1 MTAWIP
7 PDVSSEVTA
16 DAARRSALYRRS
28 VAQVRDLRTHVF
40 TRRGVVKAVNG
51 VSFQVRAGETLGLV
65 GESGS
70 GKTMTCL
77 SILRLLPRGAR
88 IVSGEIWWQGT
99 NLAAASE
106 ATVERVRGKQIG
118 MVLQNALAALDPV
131 FTIGTQV
138 GEPLVMHQHMSWRAA
153 LRRVVE
159 LLRMVKVVAPELRLH
174 SYPHELSGGMRQR
187 VSSAAAIGCAP
198 ALLIADE
205 PTTALDVTTQRQY
218 LDLLMEL
225 QQATGMAIMFV
236 THDISLV
243 GNMCDQLA
251 VFYGGLLVEYGLR
264 QQVLSQPSHPYTA
277 ALLQSIPQLGEPRER
292 LPSIAGEPPDL
303 GRLPLAVPFIRAV
316 TQLSTCAG
324 RASPRRCL
332 RWPRVGRCAAG
343 CGSRTMTE
351 ALLEVCDLVK
361 HFPVTRGVL
370 RGKQIGTVQAVD
382 GLSFTI
388 QPGKPLPSLGN
399 LAAVKPPSPI

>member
-1 MTAWIP
+1 MR
-7 PDVSSEVTA
+7 PD
-16 DAARRSALYRRS
+16 
-28 VAQVRDLRTHVF
+28 AQHSTGAPLLEVRDLRTHVF

-88 IVSGEIWWQGT
+88 IVSGEIWLQGT

-138 GEPLVMHQHMSWRAA
+138 GEPLVVHQNMSWRAA

-225 QQATGMAIMFV
+225 QQATGMAIRFV

-264 QQVLSQPSHPYTA
+264 QQVLSQPSHPYTV

-303 GRLPLAVPFIRAV
+303 GRLPAGCPFHPRCDAALDMCRTGEPPPVFTLA
-316 TQLSTCAG
+316 QG
-324 RASPRRCL
+324 RQVRCWL
-332 RWPRVGRCAAG
+332 REQDHDRSAAG
-343 CGSRTMTE
+343 
-351 ALLEVCDLVK
+351 
-361 HFPVTRGVL
+361 
-370 RGKQIGTVQAVD
+370 
-382 GLSFTI
+382 
-388 QPGKPLPSLGN
+388 SL
-399 LAAVKPPSPI
+399 

>member
-1 MTAWIP
+1 ML
-7 PDVSSEVTA
+7 PDAQPSN
-16 DAARRSALYRRS
+16 DAPLLA
-28 VAQVRDLRTHVF
+28 VRDLRTHVF

-51 VSFQVRAGETLGLV
+51 VSFQVRTGETLGLV

-88 IVSGEIWWQGT
+88 IVSGEILLQGT
-99 NLAAASE
+99 NLVTASE

-159 LLRMVKVVAPELRLH
+159 LLRMVKVVAPELRVH

-218 LDLLMEL
+218 LDLLREL

-251 VFYGGLLVEYGLR
+251 VFYGGLLVEYGPR

-303 GRLPLAVPFIRAV
+303 GQLP
-316 TQLSTCAG
+316 
-324 RASPRRCL
+324 
-332 RWPRVGRCAAG
+332 AG
-343 CGSRTMTE
+343 CPFHPRCDAALDVCRTGAPPPVFTP
-351 ALLEVCDLVK
+351 AQGRQVCCWLREQGPRIDADR
-361 HFPVTRGVL
+361 RG
-370 RGKQIGTVQAVD
+370 
-382 GLSFTI
+382 
-388 QPGKPLPSLGN
+388 
-399 LAAVKPPSPI
+399 

>member
-1 MTAWIP
+1 
-7 PDVSSEVTA
+7 
-16 DAARRSALYRRS
+16 
-28 VAQVRDLRTHVF
+28 
-40 TRRGVVKAVNG
+40 VVKAVNG

-88 IVSGEIWWQGT
+88 IVSGEIVLQGT
-99 NLAAASE
+99 NLVAASE

-218 LDLLMEL
+218 LDLLREL

-251 VFYGGLLVEYGLR
+251 VFYGGLLVEYGPR

-303 GRLPLAVPFIRAV
+303 GHLP
-316 TQLSTCAG
+316 
-324 RASPRRCL
+324 
-332 RWPRVGRCAAG
+332 AG
-343 CGSRTMTE
+343 CPFHPRCDAALDVCRTG
-351 ALLEVCDLVK
+351 ALP
-361 HFPVTRGVL
+361 PVFTPAQGRQVRCWLREQGPRIDADRRG
-370 RGKQIGTVQAVD
+370 
-382 GLSFTI
+382 
-388 QPGKPLPSLGN
+388 
-399 LAAVKPPSPI
+399 

>member
-1 MTAWIP
+1 MLPEAP
-7 PDVSSEVTA
+7 LSN
-16 DAARRSALYRRS
+16 DAPLLA
-28 VAQVRDLRTHVF
+28 VRDLRTHVF

-88 IVSGEIWWQGT
+88 IVSGEIWLQGT
-99 NLAAASE
+99 NLVAASE

-131 FTIGTQV
+131 FTVGTQV
-138 GEPLVMHQHMSWRAA
+138 GEPLVLHHHMSWRAA

-225 QQATGMAIMFV
+225 QQATGMAIIFV

-251 VFYGGLLVEYGLR
+251 VFYGGLLVEYGPR

-277 ALLQSIPQLGEPRER
+277 ALLQSIPQLGEPRDR

-303 GRLPLAVPFIRAV
+303 GRLPAGCPFHPRCDAALDVCRTGEPPPVLTLA
-316 TQLSTCAG
+316 QG
-324 RASPRRCL
+324 RQVRCWL
-332 RWPRVGRCAAG
+332 REQEHDRSAAG
-343 CGSRTMTE
+343 
-351 ALLEVCDLVK
+351 
-361 HFPVTRGVL
+361 
-370 RGKQIGTVQAVD
+370 
-382 GLSFTI
+382 
-388 QPGKPLPSLGN
+388 
-399 LAAVKPPSPI
+399 SP

>member
-1 MTAWIP
+1 MLPEAQY
-7 PDVSSEVTA
+7 A
-16 DAARRSALYRRS
+16 NDAPLLA
-28 VAQVRDLRTHVF
+28 VRDLRTHVF
-40 TRRGVVKAVNG
+40 TRRGVVKAVDG

-88 IVSGEIWWQGT
+88 IVSGEIWLQGT
-99 NLAAASE
+99 NLAAASD
-106 ATVERVRGKQIG
+106 AAVERVRGKQIG

-138 GEPLVMHQHMSWRAA
+138 GEPLVVHQHMSWRAA

-159 LLRMVKVVAPELRLH
+159 LLRMVKVVAPELRVH

-251 VFYGGLLVEYGLR
+251 VFYGGLLVEYGPR

-303 GRLPLAVPFIRAV
+303 GRLPAGCPFHPRCDAALDVCRTGEPPPVFTLA
-316 TQLSTCAG
+316 QG
-324 RASPRRCL
+324 RQVRCWL
-332 RWPRVGRCAAG
+332 REQDHDRSAAG
-343 CGSRTMTE
+343 
-351 ALLEVCDLVK
+351 
-361 HFPVTRGVL
+361 
-370 RGKQIGTVQAVD
+370 
-382 GLSFTI
+382 
-388 QPGKPLPSLGN
+388 SL
-399 LAAVKPPSPI
+399 

>member
-1 MTAWIP
+1 ML
-7 PDVSSEVTA
+7 PDAQPAS
-16 DAARRSALYRRS
+16 AAPLHE
-28 VAQVRDLRTHVF
+28 VRDLRTHIF
-40 TRRGVVKAVNG
+40 TRSGVVKAVNG

-88 IVSGEIWWQGT
+88 IVSGQIILQGRE
-99 NLAAASE
+99 LVAASE
-106 ATVERVRGKQIG
+106 ATVERLRGKQIG

-138 GEPLVMHQHMSWRAA
+138 GEPLVMHQKMSWRAA

-159 LLRMVKVVAPELRLH
+159 LLRMVKVVAPEIRVH

-251 VFYGGLLVEYGLR
+251 VFYGGLLVEYGPR

-303 GRLPLAVPFIRAV
+303 GRLPAGCPFHPRCDAALDECRTGEPPPVFTLA
-316 TQLSTCAG
+316 QG
-324 RASPRRCL
+324 RQVRCWL
-332 RWPRVGRCAAG
+332 REQDHDRSAAG
-343 CGSRTMTE
+343 
-351 ALLEVCDLVK
+351 
-361 HFPVTRGVL
+361 
-370 RGKQIGTVQAVD
+370 
-382 GLSFTI
+382 
-388 QPGKPLPSLGN
+388 
-399 LAAVKPPSPI
+399 SP

>member
-1 MTAWIP
+1 MR
-7 PDVSSEVTA
+7 PDAQPTN
-16 DAARRSALYRRS
+16 AAPLLE
-28 VAQVRDLRTHVF
+28 VRDLRTHVF

-88 IVSGEIWWQGT
+88 IVSGEIWLQGT
-99 NLAAASE
+99 NLATASE
-106 ATVERVRGKQIG
+106 ATVERVRGRQIG

-138 GEPLVMHQHMSWRAA
+138 GEPLVMHQNMSWRAA

-159 LLRMVKVVAPELRLH
+159 LLRMVKVIAPEMRVH

-225 QQATGMAIMFV
+225 QQATAMAIMFV

-251 VFYGGLLVEYGLR
+251 VFYGGLLVEYGPR
-264 QQVLSQPSHPYTA
+264 QQVLSQPSHPYTV

-303 GRLPLAVPFIRAV
+303 GRLPAGCPFHPRCDAALDVCRTGEPPPVFTLA
-316 TQLSTCAG
+316 QG
-324 RASPRRCL
+324 RQVRCWL
-332 RWPRVGRCAAG
+332 REQDHDRSAAG
-343 CGSRTMTE
+343 
-351 ALLEVCDLVK
+351 
-361 HFPVTRGVL
+361 
-370 RGKQIGTVQAVD
+370 
-382 GLSFTI
+382 
-388 QPGKPLPSLGN
+388 
-399 LAAVKPPSPI
+399 SP

>member
-1 MTAWIP
+1 MP
-7 PDVSSEVTA
+7 PDA
-16 DAARRSALYRRS
+16 QPANDAPLLA
-28 VAQVRDLRTHVF
+28 VRDLRTHVF

-88 IVSGEIWWQGT
+88 IVSGEIWLQRT
-99 NLAAASE
+99 NLATASE
-106 ATVERVRGKQIG
+106 AAMERVRGKQIG

-138 GEPLVMHQHMSWRAA
+138 GEPLVMHQNMSWRAA

-159 LLRMVKVVAPELRLH
+159 LLRMVKVVAPEQRLH

-251 VFYGGLLVEYGLR
+251 VFYGGLLVEYGPR
-264 QQVLSQPSHPYTA
+264 QQVLSQPSHPYTV
-277 ALLQSIPQLGEPRER
+277 ALLQSIPQLGEPRDR
-292 LPSIAGEPPDL
+292 LPSIAGEPTDL
-303 GRLPLAVPFIRAV
+303 ARLPAGCPFHPRCDAALDVCRTGEPPPVFTLA
-316 TQLSTCAG
+316 QG
-324 RASPRRCL
+324 RQVRCWL
-332 RWPRVGRCAAG
+332 REQDHDRSAAG
-343 CGSRTMTE
+343 
-351 ALLEVCDLVK
+351 
-361 HFPVTRGVL
+361 
-370 RGKQIGTVQAVD
+370 
-382 GLSFTI
+382 
-388 QPGKPLPSLGN
+388 SL
-399 LAAVKPPSPI
+399 

>member
-1 MTAWIP
+1 MR
-7 PDVSSEVTA
+7 PDAQHSTGAPLLEVC
-16 DAARRSALYRRS
+16 
-28 VAQVRDLRTHVF
+28 DLRTHVF

-138 GEPLVMHQHMSWRAA
+138 GEPLVVHQNMSWRAA

-251 VFYGGLLVEYGLR
+251 VFYGGLLVEYGPR

-303 GRLPLAVPFIRAV
+303 GRLPAGCPFHPRCDAALDMCRTGEPPPVFTLA
-316 TQLSTCAG
+316 QG
-324 RASPRRCL
+324 RQVRCWL
-332 RWPRVGRCAAG
+332 REQDHDRSAAG
-343 CGSRTMTE
+343 
-351 ALLEVCDLVK
+351 
-361 HFPVTRGVL
+361 
-370 RGKQIGTVQAVD
+370 
-382 GLSFTI
+382 
-388 QPGKPLPSLGN
+388 SL
-399 LAAVKPPSPI
+399 

>member
-1 MTAWIP
+1 
-7 PDVSSEVTA
+7 
-16 DAARRSALYRRS
+16 
-28 VAQVRDLRTHVF
+28 
-40 TRRGVVKAVNG
+40 
-51 VSFQVRAGETLGLV
+51 
-65 GESGS
+65 
-70 GKTMTCL
+70 MTCL

-88 IVSGEIWWQGT
+88 IVSGEILWQGT
-99 NLAAASE
+99 NLAAVSA

-159 LLRMVKVVAPELRLH
+159 LLRMVKVVAPELRVH

-218 LDLLMEL
+218 LDLLLEL

-251 VFYGGLLVEYGLR
+251 VFYGGLLVEYGPR

-277 ALLQSIPQLGEPRER
+277 ALLQSIPQLGEPRDR

-303 GRLPLAVPFIRAV
+303 GRLPAGCPFHPRCDAALDGCRTGEPPPVFTLA
-316 TQLSTCAG
+316 QG
-324 RASPRRCL
+324 RQVRCWL
-332 RWPRVGRCAAG
+332 REQDHDRSAAG
-343 CGSRTMTE
+343 SM
-351 ALLEVCDLVK
+351 
-361 HFPVTRGVL
+361 
-370 RGKQIGTVQAVD
+370 
-382 GLSFTI
+382 
-388 QPGKPLPSLGN
+388 
-399 LAAVKPPSPI
+399 

>member
-1 MTAWIP
+1 ML
-7 PDVSSEVTA
+7 PDAQPAS
-16 DAARRSALYRRS
+16 AAPLLE
-28 VAQVRDLRTHVF
+28 VRDLRTHIF

-88 IVSGEIWWQGT
+88 IVSGQIVLQDRD
-99 NLAAASE
+99 LVAASE
-106 ATVERVRGKQIG
+106 ATVERLRGKQIG

-138 GEPLVMHQHMSWRAA
+138 GEPLVIHQKMSWRAA

-159 LLRMVKVVAPELRLH
+159 LLRMVKVVAPEIRVH

-187 VSSAAAIGCAP
+187 VASAAAIGCAP

-251 VFYGGLLVEYGLR
+251 VFYGGLLVEYGPR

-303 GRLPLAVPFIRAV
+303 GRLPAGCPFHPRCDAALDVCRTGEPPPVFTLA
-316 TQLSTCAG
+316 QG
-324 RASPRRCL
+324 RQVRCWL
-332 RWPRVGRCAAG
+332 REQDHDRSAAG
-343 CGSRTMTE
+343 
-351 ALLEVCDLVK
+351 
-361 HFPVTRGVL
+361 
-370 RGKQIGTVQAVD
+370 
-382 GLSFTI
+382 
-388 QPGKPLPSLGN
+388 
-399 LAAVKPPSPI
+399 SP

>member
-1 MTAWIP
+1 ML
-7 PDVSSEVTA
+7 PDVQPSN
-16 DAARRSALYRRS
+16 DAPLLA
-28 VAQVRDLRTHVF
+28 VRDLRTHVF

-88 IVSGEIWWQGT
+88 IVSGEVWLQGT
-99 NLAAASE
+99 NLSIVSE
-106 ATVERVRGKQIG
+106 AAMERVRGKQIG

-138 GEPLVMHQHMSWRAA
+138 GEPLVMHHNMSWRAA

-243 GNMCDQLA
+243 GNMCDHLA
-251 VFYGGLLVEYGLR
+251 VFYGGLLVEYGPR

-303 GRLPLAVPFIRAV
+303 GQLP
-316 TQLSTCAG
+316 
-324 RASPRRCL
+324 
-332 RWPRVGRCAAG
+332 AG
-343 CGSRTMTE
+343 CPFHPRCDAALDVCRTGEPPPVFTLAQGRQVRCWLREQEHDRSATGS
-351 ALLEVCDLVK
+351 L
-361 HFPVTRGVL
+361 
-370 RGKQIGTVQAVD
+370 
-382 GLSFTI
+382 
-388 QPGKPLPSLGN
+388 
-399 LAAVKPPSPI
+399 

>member
-1 MTAWIP
+1 ML
-7 PDVSSEVTA
+7 PD
-16 DAARRSALYRRS
+16 
-28 VAQVRDLRTHVF
+28 AQPSNATPLLAVRDLRTHVF

-88 IVSGEIWWQGT
+88 IVSGEIWLQGT

-106 ATVERVRGKQIG
+106 ATMERVRGKQIG

-138 GEPLVMHQHMSWRAA
+138 GEPLVMHQNMSWRAA

-251 VFYGGLLVEYGLR
+251 VFYGGLLVEYGPR

-303 GRLPLAVPFIRAV
+303 GRLPAGCPFHPRCDAALDVCRAGEPPPVFTLA
-316 TQLSTCAG
+316 QG
-324 RASPRRCL
+324 RQVRCWL
-332 RWPRVGRCAAG
+332 REQDHDRSAAG
-343 CGSRTMTE
+343 
-351 ALLEVCDLVK
+351 
-361 HFPVTRGVL
+361 
-370 RGKQIGTVQAVD
+370 
-382 GLSFTI
+382 
-388 QPGKPLPSLGN
+388 
-399 LAAVKPPSPI
+399 SP

>member
-1 MTAWIP
+1 MQR
-7 PDVSSEVTA
+7 E
-16 DAARRSALYRRS
+16 
-28 VAQVRDLRTHVF
+28 AQPSNDTPLLAVRDLRTHIF

-77 SILRLLPRGAR
+77 SILRLLPRGSR
-88 IVSGEIWWQGT
+88 IVSGEIWLQGT
-99 NLAAASE
+99 NLTAASE
-106 ATVERVRGKQIG
+106 AAMERVRGKHIG

-131 FTIGTQV
+131 FTIGTQG

-159 LLRMVKVVAPELRLH
+159 LLRMVKVVAPETRVH

-225 QQATGMAIMFV
+225 QRATGMAILFV

-243 GNMCDQLA
+243 GNMCDQIA
-251 VFYGGLLVEYGLR
+251 VFYGGLVVEYGPR
-264 QQVLSQPSHPYTA
+264 AQVLQQPSHPYTA

-292 LPSIAGEPPDL
+292 LPSIAGDPPDL
-303 GRLPLAVPFIRAV
+303 GHLPGGCPFH
-316 TQLSTCAG
+316 
-324 RASPRRCL
+324 P
-332 RWPRVGRCAAG
+332 RCAVALDV
-343 CGSRTMTE
+343 CRTG
-351 ALLEVCDLVK
+351 DPP
-361 HFPVTRGVL
+361 PVLT
-370 RGKQIGTVQAVD
+370 
-382 GLSFTI
+382 
-388 QPGKPLPSLGN
+388 
-399 LAAVKPPSPI
+399 LAQG

>member
-1 MTAWIP
+1 MLPDAQYANGP
-7 PDVSSEVTA
+7 PLLE
-16 DAARRSALYRRS
+16 
-28 VAQVRDLRTHVF
+28 VRDLRTHVF

-88 IVSGEIWWQGT
+88 IVSGEILLQGT

-106 ATVERVRGKQIG
+106 AAVERVRGKQIG

-138 GEPLVMHQHMSWRAA
+138 GEPLVMHQNMSWRAA

-159 LLRMVKVVAPELRLH
+159 LLRMVKVVAPELRVH

-251 VFYGGLLVEYGLR
+251 VFYGGLLVEYGPR

-303 GRLPLAVPFIRAV
+303 GRLPAGCPFHPRCDAALDVCRTGEPPPVFTLA
-316 TQLSTCAG
+316 QG
-324 RASPRRCL
+324 RQVRCWL
-332 RWPRVGRCAAG
+332 REQDHDRSAAG
-343 CGSRTMTE
+343 
-351 ALLEVCDLVK
+351 
-361 HFPVTRGVL
+361 
-370 RGKQIGTVQAVD
+370 
-382 GLSFTI
+382 
-388 QPGKPLPSLGN
+388 SL
-399 LAAVKPPSPI
+399 

>member
-1 MTAWIP
+1 MR
-7 PDVSSEVTA
+7 PDAQHPS
-16 DAARRSALYRRS
+16 DAPLLAI
-28 VAQVRDLRTHVF
+28 RDLRTHVF

-88 IVSGEIWWQGT
+88 IVSGEILLQGT

-106 ATVERVRGKQIG
+106 AAVERVRGKQIG

-138 GEPLVMHQHMSWRAA
+138 GEPLVMHQNMSWRAA

-159 LLRMVKVVAPELRLH
+159 LLRMVKVVAPELRVH

-251 VFYGGLLVEYGLR
+251 VFYGGLLVEYGPR

-303 GRLPLAVPFIRAV
+303 GRLPAGCPFHPRCDAALDLCRTGEPPPVFTLA
-316 TQLSTCAG
+316 QG
-324 RASPRRCL
+324 RQVRCWL
-332 RWPRVGRCAAG
+332 REQDHDRSAAG
-343 CGSRTMTE
+343 
-351 ALLEVCDLVK
+351 
-361 HFPVTRGVL
+361 
-370 RGKQIGTVQAVD
+370 
-382 GLSFTI
+382 
-388 QPGKPLPSLGN
+388 SL
-399 LAAVKPPSPI
+399 

>member
-1 MTAWIP
+1 MQ
-7 PDVSSEVTA
+7 
-16 DAARRSALYRRS
+16 RQ
-28 VAQVRDLRTHVF
+28 AQPSNDTPLLTVCDLRTHVF

-88 IVSGEIWWQGT
+88 IVSGEIWLQGT

-106 ATVERVRGKQIG
+106 STMERVRGKQIG

-138 GEPLVMHQHMSWRAA
+138 GEPLVLHHHMSWRAA

-159 LLRMVKVVAPELRLH
+159 LLRMVKVVAPELRVH

-187 VSSAAAIGCAP
+187 VSSAAAIGCTP

-251 VFYGGLLVEYGLR
+251 VFYGGLLVEYGPR

-303 GRLPLAVPFIRAV
+303 GRLP
-316 TQLSTCAG
+316 
-324 RASPRRCL
+324 
-332 RWPRVGRCAAG
+332 AG
-343 CGSRTMTE
+343 CPFHPRCDAALDVCRTGEPPPVFTLAQGRQVRCWLREHEHDRSAVGS
-351 ALLEVCDLVK
+351 L
-361 HFPVTRGVL
+361 
-370 RGKQIGTVQAVD
+370 
-382 GLSFTI
+382 
-388 QPGKPLPSLGN
+388 
-399 LAAVKPPSPI
+399 

>member
-1 MTAWIP
+1 ML
-7 PDVSSEVTA
+7 PDAQPASATPLLEVH
-16 DAARRSALYRRS
+16 
-28 VAQVRDLRTHVF
+28 DLRTHIF

-88 IVSGEIWWQGT
+88 IVSGQIVLQGRD
-99 NLAAASE
+99 LVAASE
-106 ATVERVRGKQIG
+106 ATVEHLRGKQIG

-138 GEPLVMHQHMSWRAA
+138 GEPLVMHQKMSWRAA

-159 LLRMVKVVAPELRLH
+159 LLRMVKVVAPEIRVH

-251 VFYGGLLVEYGLR
+251 VFYGGLLVEYGPR
-264 QQVLSQPSHPYTA
+264 QPVLSQPSHPYTA
-277 ALLQSIPQLGEPRER
+277 ALLQSIPQLGESRER

-303 GRLPLAVPFIRAV
+303 GRLPAGCPFHPRCDAALDVCRTGEPPPVFTLA
-316 TQLSTCAG
+316 QG
-324 RASPRRCL
+324 RQVRCWL
-332 RWPRVGRCAAG
+332 REQDDDRSAAG
-343 CGSRTMTE
+343 
-351 ALLEVCDLVK
+351 
-361 HFPVTRGVL
+361 
-370 RGKQIGTVQAVD
+370 
-382 GLSFTI
+382 
-388 QPGKPLPSLGN
+388 SL
-399 LAAVKPPSPI
+399 

>member
-1 MTAWIP
+1 ML
-7 PDVSSEVTA
+7 PDAPLSN
-16 DAARRSALYRRS
+16 DAPLLA
-28 VAQVRDLRTHVF
+28 VRDLRTYVF

-88 IVSGEIWWQGT
+88 IVSGEIWLQGT
-99 NLAAASE
+99 NLVAASE

-138 GEPLVMHQHMSWRAA
+138 GEPLVLHHHMSWRAA

-198 ALLIADE
+198 SLLIADE

-303 GRLPLAVPFIRAV
+303 GRLPAGCPFHPRCDVALDVCRTGEPPPVLTLA
-316 TQLSTCAG
+316 QG
-324 RASPRRCL
+324 RQVRCWL
-332 RWPRVGRCAAG
+332 REQEHDRSAAG
-343 CGSRTMTE
+343 
-351 ALLEVCDLVK
+351 
-361 HFPVTRGVL
+361 
-370 RGKQIGTVQAVD
+370 
-382 GLSFTI
+382 
-388 QPGKPLPSLGN
+388 
-399 LAAVKPPSPI
+399 SP

>member
-1 MTAWIP
+1 ML
-7 PDVSSEVTA
+7 PD
-16 DAARRSALYRRS
+16 
-28 VAQVRDLRTHVF
+28 AQYANNTPLLAVRDLRTHIF

-88 IVSGEIWWQGT
+88 IVSGEILWRGT
-99 NLAAASE
+99 NLAAVSA

-138 GEPLVMHQHMSWRAA
+138 GEPLVMHQNMSWRAA

-159 LLRMVKVVAPELRLH
+159 LLRMVKVVAPELRVH

-218 LDLLMEL
+218 LDLLLEL

-251 VFYGGLLVEYGLR
+251 VFYGGLLVEYGPR

-277 ALLQSIPQLGEPRER
+277 ALLQSIPQLGEPRDR

-303 GRLPLAVPFIRAV
+303 GRLPAGCPFHPRCDAALDGCRTGEPPPVFTLA
-316 TQLSTCAG
+316 QG
-324 RASPRRCL
+324 RQVRCWL
-332 RWPRVGRCAAG
+332 REQEHDRSAAG
-343 CGSRTMTE
+343 
-351 ALLEVCDLVK
+351 
-361 HFPVTRGVL
+361 
-370 RGKQIGTVQAVD
+370 
-382 GLSFTI
+382 
-388 QPGKPLPSLGN
+388 SL
-399 LAAVKPPSPI
+399 

>member
-1 MTAWIP
+1 M
-7 PDVSSEVTA
+7 
-16 DAARRSALYRRS
+16 
-28 VAQVRDLRTHVF
+28 
-40 TRRGVVKAVNG
+40 
-51 VSFQVRAGETLGLV
+51 
-65 GESGS
+65 
-70 GKTMTCL
+70 
-77 SILRLLPRGAR
+77 
-88 IVSGEIWWQGT
+88 
-99 NLAAASE
+99 
-106 ATVERVRGKQIG
+106 ERVRGKQIG

-251 VFYGGLLVEYGLR
+251 VFYGGLLVEYGPR
-264 QQVLSQPSHPYTA
+264 QQVLSQPSHPYTV
-277 ALLQSIPQLGEPRER
+277 ALLQSIPQLGEPRDR

-303 GRLPLAVPFIRAV
+303 ARLPAGCPFHPRCDAALDVCRTGEPPPVFTLA
-316 TQLSTCAG
+316 QG
-324 RASPRRCL
+324 RQVRCWL
-332 RWPRVGRCAAG
+332 REQDHDRSAAG
-343 CGSRTMTE
+343 
-351 ALLEVCDLVK
+351 
-361 HFPVTRGVL
+361 
-370 RGKQIGTVQAVD
+370 
-382 GLSFTI
+382 
-388 QPGKPLPSLGN
+388 
-399 LAAVKPPSPI
+399 SP

>member
-1 MTAWIP
+1 ML
-7 PDVSSEVTA
+7 PDAQPSN
-16 DAARRSALYRRS
+16 DAPLLA
-28 VAQVRDLRTHVF
+28 VRHLRTHVF

-88 IVSGEIWWQGT
+88 IVSGEIVLQGT
-99 NLAAASE
+99 NLVTAPE
-106 ATVERVRGKQIG
+106 ATMERMRGKQIG

-138 GEPLVMHQHMSWRAA
+138 GEPLVWHQHMSWRAA

-159 LLRMVKVVAPELRLH
+159 LLRMVKVVAPEMRVH

-251 VFYGGLLVEYGLR
+251 VFYGGLLVEYGPR
-264 QQVLSQPSHPYTA
+264 QQVLSQPSHPYTV
-277 ALLQSIPQLGEPRER
+277 ALLQSIPQLGERRDR

-303 GRLPLAVPFIRAV
+303 GRLPAGCPFH
-316 TQLSTCAG
+316 
-324 RASPRRCL
+324 PRCDAALDVCRTGEP
-332 RWPRVGRCAAG
+332 PRVLTLAQGRQVRCWLREQEHDRSAAG
-343 CGSRTMTE
+343 
-351 ALLEVCDLVK
+351 
-361 HFPVTRGVL
+361 
-370 RGKQIGTVQAVD
+370 
-382 GLSFTI
+382 
-388 QPGKPLPSLGN
+388 
-399 LAAVKPPSPI
+399 SP

>member
-1 MTAWIP
+1 LL
-7 PDVSSEVTA
+7 E
-16 DAARRSALYRRS
+16 
-28 VAQVRDLRTHVF
+28 VRDLRTHIF

-88 IVSGEIWWQGT
+88 IVSGQIVLQGRD
-99 NLAAASE
+99 LVAASE
-106 ATVERVRGKQIG
+106 ATVERLRGKQIG

-138 GEPLVMHQHMSWRAA
+138 GEPLVMHQKMSWRAA

-159 LLRMVKVVAPELRLH
+159 LLRMVKVVAPEIRVH

-251 VFYGGLLVEYGLR
+251 VFYGGLLVEYGPR
-264 QQVLSQPSHPYTA
+264 QQVLSQPSHSYTA
-277 ALLQSIPQLGEPRER
+277 ALLQSIPHLGEPR
-292 LPSIAGEPPDL
+292 
-303 GRLPLAVPFIRAV
+303 
-316 TQLSTCAG
+316 
-324 RASPRRCL
+324 
-332 RWPRVGRCAAG
+332 
-343 CGSRTMTE
+343 
-351 ALLEVCDLVK
+351 
-361 HFPVTRGVL
+361 
-370 RGKQIGTVQAVD
+370 
-382 GLSFTI
+382 
-388 QPGKPLPSLGN
+388 
-399 LAAVKPPSPI
+399 

>member
-1 MTAWIP
+1 MLPA
-7 PDVSSEVTA
+7 A
-16 DAARRSALYRRS
+16 QHANDAPLLD
-28 VAQVRDLRTHVF
+28 VRDLRTHIF

-88 IVSGEIWWQGT
+88 IVSGEIVLQGT
-99 NLAAASE
+99 NLVTASE
-106 ATVERVRGKQIG
+106 AAVERVRGKQIG

-138 GEPLVMHQHMSWRAA
+138 GEPLVLHQHMSWRAA

-159 LLRMVKVVAPELRLH
+159 LLRMVKVVAPELRVH

-187 VSSAAAIGCAP
+187 VSSAAAIGCTP

-251 VFYGGLLVEYGLR
+251 VFYGGLLVEYGPR
-264 QQVLSQPSHPYTA
+264 QQVLSQPSHPYTT
-277 ALLQSIPQLGEPRER
+277 ALLQSIPQLGEPRDR

-303 GRLPLAVPFIRAV
+303 GRLPAGCPFHPRCDAALDV
-316 TQLSTCAG
+316 CRTGEPPPVLTLTQG
-324 RASPRRCL
+324 RQVRCWL
-332 RWPRVGRCAAG
+332 REQEHDRSAAG
-343 CGSRTMTE
+343 
-351 ALLEVCDLVK
+351 
-361 HFPVTRGVL
+361 
-370 RGKQIGTVQAVD
+370 
-382 GLSFTI
+382 
-388 QPGKPLPSLGN
+388 SL
-399 LAAVKPPSPI
+399 